1 MAALEKW
8 PPLIDTWPP
17 DSPFC
22 EAPSRVHARADNERM
37 IPPAGGPTVR
47 GGRHLALAFQP
58 GPGGEAARSP
68 PHPCT
73 CSSPT
78 SGTFSGPTLSFIQR
92 PSNQSSS
99 CGGARGGA
107 GDGGTI
113 RKARWSRRK
122 TLPNRGC
129 ILAGCSPRS
138 LLNSS
143 SSQHTRSLCP
153 SRVPCLALGKSQI
166 RLSRRER
173 APSSARSSRSPLS
186 RRSGLCQRSW
196 R

>member
-22 EAPSRVHARADNERM
+22 KAPSRVHARADNERM

-129 ILAGCSPRS
+129 ILADVHLARCSIPRPLS
-138 LLNSS
+138 TLD
-143 SSQHTRSLCP
+143 P
-153 SRVPCLALGKSQI
+153 VPIASPVPRLGKSQI